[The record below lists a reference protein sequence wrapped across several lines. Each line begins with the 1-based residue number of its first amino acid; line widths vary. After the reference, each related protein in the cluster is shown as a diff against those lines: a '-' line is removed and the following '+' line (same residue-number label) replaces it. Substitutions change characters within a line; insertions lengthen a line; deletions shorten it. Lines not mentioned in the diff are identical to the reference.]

1 MICPLQDSGLFDKI
15 GGVEVDSGG
24 NDWMNILAP
33 SILAADFSK
42 LGEQIGQADA
52 AGAQYLHI
60 DVMDGVFVPS
70 ISFGIPVVRTIRK
83 CTDLFFDVHLMIER
97 PERYIREF
105 AECGADLI
113 NFHIEATE
121 NVAGVIEEIRSFN
134 KKVGVTIKPATSV
147 KEVEPYLELVDMVL
161 VMTVEPGFGGQKLMP
176 ACLEKVKEI
185 RHILSNRG
193 LEHVDVEVDGGINEG
208 NLEQV
213 LLAGANVIVSGSS
226 VFHNDITVNVRKFL
240 DIMEQTAAGGK

>member
-1 MICPLQDSGLFDKI
+1 MQDRELFDKI
-15 GGVEVDSGG
+15 GGVEAHSGG
-24 NDWMNILAP
+24 NDRMNILAP

-42 LGEQIGQADA
+42 LGEQIGQAGA

-70 ISFGIPVVRTIRK
+70 ISFGMPVVRTIRK

-97 PERYIREF
+97 PERYVSEF

-121 NVAGVIEEIRSFN
+121 DVPRVIEKIRSLN
-134 KKVGVTIKPATSV
+134 KKVGVTMKPATPV
-147 KEVEPYLELVDMVL
+147 KEVEPYLKLVDMVL

-176 ACLEKVKEI
+176 ACLEKV
-185 RHILSNRG
+185 RDLRQILSDRG
-193 LEHVDVEVDGGINEG
+193 LASVDVEVDGGINEN
-208 NLEQV
+208 NLGQV
-213 LLAGANVIVSGSS
+213 LAAGANVIVSGSS
-226 VFHNDITVNVRKFL
+226 VFQNDIDANVRKFL
-240 DIMEQTAAGGK
+240 DIMRQTATEGK